1 MKELLR
7 NQLGVIAI
15 LLATTAVG
23 LSAEKATTGSPERVR
38 IAMVNTLFRDTPP
51 SVIRV
56 MMQPFAALMESQT
69 GLPGELIPGGD
80 AAQLGQLLSEDKA
93 DVGVFHG
100 FEFAWARQRHPDL
113 RPLLVAINQD
123 RLLQALIV
131 TRTDA
136 SAGGLAELR
145 SKTLALPRCTRE
157 HCYLFLENRCLE
169 LGQEPSRFF
178 STIMTPPTVEDALDD
193 VVDGIVQSA
202 IVDGVSLKCYERRKP
217 GRFAQLQAIQ
227 RSELF
232 PAAVV
237 AYRPGTMDESTVQ
250 RFRDGLIKAN
260 KSALG
265 RQFLTLWKLTAF
277 EPVPADYEQTLA
289 DILKAYPHAAAKQ
302 EAKAPHPAGHQASE

>member
-1 MKELLR
+1 MNGQRRIEL
-7 NQLGVIAI
+7 GAIAI
-15 LLATTAVG
+15 LLATVAIG
-23 LSAEKATTGSPERVR
+23 LSAEKTPIATPDRVR
-38 IAMVNTLFRDTPP
+38 IAMVNSLFRDTPP

-56 MMQPFAALMESQT
+56 MMQPFAVLMESQT

-93 DVGVFHG
+93 HVGVFHG
-100 FEFAWARQRHPDL
+100 FEFAWARQRYPDL
-113 RPLLVAINQD
+113 RPLLIAINQD

-131 TRTDA
+131 TRADA
-136 SAGGLAELR
+136 SAAGLPDLKG
-145 SKTLALPRCTRE
+145 KTLALPRCTRE
-157 HCYLFLENRCLE
+157 HCYLFLEHRCLE
-169 LGQEPSRFF
+169 CGQEPSRFF
-178 STIMTPPTVEDALDD
+178 STITAPPSVEDALDD

-217 GRFAQLQAIQ
+217 GRFSQLKAIQ

-237 AYRPGTMDESTVQ
+237 AYHPGTMDEDTLC

-260 KSALG
+260 KGALG

-289 DILKAYPHAAAKQ
+289 DILKAYPHPSAKQ
-302 EAKAPHPAGHQASE
+302 EAKSPQAAGQQASE

>member
-1 MKELLR
+1 MMRQSATKLAAVSVL
-7 NQLGVIAI
+7 
-15 LLATTAVG
+15 LLAVLPAI
-23 LSAEKATTGSPERVR
+23 SAEKQATPDRVR
-38 IAMVNTLFRDTPP
+38 IAMLHGLFRDTPP

-56 MMQPFAALMESQT
+56 MMQPFAMLMESQT

-93 DVGVFHG
+93 HVGVFHG
-100 FEFAWARQRHPDL
+100 FEFAWARQRYPEL
-113 RPLLVAINQD
+113 RPILIALNQD

-131 TRTDA
+131 TRADA
-136 SAGGLAELR
+136 SAAGLPDLKG
-145 SKTLALPRCTRE
+145 KTLALPRCTRE
-157 HCYLFLENRCLE
+157 HCYLFLEHRCLE
-169 LGQEPSRFF
+169 CGQEPSHFF
-178 STIMTPPTVEDALDD
+178 STITAPPSVEDALDD

-217 GRFAQLQAIQ
+217 GRFSQLKAIQ

-237 AYRPGTMDESTVQ
+237 AYHPGTMDEDTLH

-260 KSALG
+260 KGALG

-289 DILKAYPHAAAKQ
+289 DILKAYPHPAAKQ
-302 EAKAPHPAGHQASE
+302 EAKSP